1 MDRKEAYRIA
11 IEAEMRSQMLYN
23 ALAKSF
29 RMPETSVVFQEL
41 VILERNHEEKV
52 RDAFATEFAGIE
64 MLTEPELNVD
74 LRSINLK
81 DPKEVLDFAITR
93 EELAQS
99 IYLDLAESSADAD
112 LKALFERFAEEED
125 QHKTILLT
133 EIQRMQGAL
142 EWYDPSELN
151 GMMEE

>member
-1 MDRKEAYRIA
+1 
-11 IEAEMRSQMLYN
+11 ML
-23 ALAKSF
+23 
-29 RMPETSVVFQEL
+29 P
-41 VILERNHEEKV
+41 
-52 RDAFATEFAGIE
+52 
-64 MLTEPELNVD
+64 EPELDVD

-99 IYLDLAESSADAD
+99 IYLDLAESSDDED
-112 LKALFERFAEEED
+112 LKALFGRFAEEED

-133 EIQRMQGAL
+133 EIQRIQGAL
-142 EWYDPSELN
+142 EWYDPSELG